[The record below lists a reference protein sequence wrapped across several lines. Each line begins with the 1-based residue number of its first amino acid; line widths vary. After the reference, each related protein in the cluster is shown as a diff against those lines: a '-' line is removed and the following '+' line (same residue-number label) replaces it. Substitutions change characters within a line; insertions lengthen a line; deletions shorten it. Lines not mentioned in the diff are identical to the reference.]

1 MRRTSGQADRS
12 LNRVVSRWCW
22 ARLPCQRYPSIST
35 TSPLARK
42 RKSGYATLPVGA
54 TSRTC
59 ASGYSPASF
68 IRSLATVSAGEPATT
83 HVMPAHRRA
92 RCVPRSS
99 ARSFKAPTTPPL
111 CPMPLT
117 VPGAS
122 R

>member
-1 MRRTSGQADRS
+1 
-12 LNRVVSRWCW
+12 
-22 ARLPCQRYPSIST
+22 
-35 TSPLARK
+35 
-42 RKSGYATLPVGA
+42 
-54 TSRTC
+54 
-59 ASGYSPASF
+59 
-68 IRSLATVSAGEPATT
+68 
-83 HVMPAHRRA
+83 MPAHRRA